1 MGATTGIYVGSGLA
15 VLMLAFALAL
25 MRTASRADESSE
37 LLLAE
42 YLRERARAF
51 EALTSANGAIEAR
64 RVQTSEIATRLSRRR
79 TWRQP
84 SSV

>member
-1 MGATTGIYVGSGLA
+1 VGATTDIYVGLGLV

-25 MRTASRADESSE
+25 VRTASHSDDSSE
-37 LLLAE
+37 LLFAE

-51 EALTSANGAIEAR
+51 EALASMTIEAR
-64 RVQTSEIATRLSRRR
+64 RVQTREIATRLSHRR

>member
-1 MGATTGIYVGSGLA
+1 MGATTGIYVGSGLV

-25 MRTASRADESSE
+25 VRTAARSDENSE

-51 EALTSANGAIEAR
+51 EALASGTIEAR
-64 RVQTSEIATRLSRRR
+64 RIQTSEIATRLSRRR

-84 SSV
+84 SSA